1 MNLKDFYSKI
11 YIIHYKPLT
20 DRKNYLVSK
29 FEEFGLTDMVEWVDQ
44 FETDDEVKK
53 IKNPF
58 NLPKKLLAVNAA
70 HMYCYKNQL
79 KNKYKNILILEDD
92 IVFDTVNFPLFL
104 DQCAFEFEKLDG
116 DIAFLSSC
124 CDLKVE
130 KPKPPTLLYYD
141 PSYVTRCMG
150 AYIVN
155 IRCAEKILTCSSVN
169 FHGIDIVLNKL
180 LPHIN
185 VRVLWSAL
193 YLKQGSETGAYK
205 SNMLDIRDK
214 DGNYSA

>member
-79 KNKYKNILILEDD
+79 PYDNLKEYFEWYKKTYPWIWDSKKFNI
-92 IVFDTVNFPLFL
+92 
-104 DQCAFEFEKLDG
+104 
-116 DIAFLSSC
+116 
-124 CDLKVE
+124 
-130 KPKPPTLLYYD
+130 
-141 PSYVTRCMG
+141 
-150 AYIVN
+150 
-155 IRCAEKILTCSSVN
+155 
-169 FHGIDIVLNKL
+169 
-180 LPHIN
+180 
-185 VRVLWSAL
+185 
-193 YLKQGSETGAYK
+193 
-205 SNMLDIRDK
+205 
-214 DGNYSA
+214 